1 MNKKTLDP
9 KLATLQYEI
18 RTTNRITI
26 TECLD
31 VVKMLNL
38 NTRVKRDSKA
48 DMIDVEFQASGQLF
62 QKKTND
68 SL

>member
-9 KLATLQYEI
+9 KLATLYYEI